1 MSTQIIAPDGKIIG
15 ELKESEPAAD
25 NEEYLRKKDFEHMM
39 ELEKASALAERYKAE
54 LERMVSGHPEPEETI
69 KHWRECPNCKPKLDA
84 LIQPLTDEAYLEGKA
99 DGKKNLTPDDL
110 NINLVGDYLRKL
122 QAIGI
127 GKTKGDTEYR
137 VIKGIKIGG
146 KKRWN
151 G

>member
-1 MSTQIIAPDGKIIG
+1 MSKQIVAPDGKIIG
-15 ELKESEPAAD
+15 ELKESEPVAD

-54 LERMVSGHPEPEETI
+54 LERMVSGHPEPVETI

-84 LIQPLTDEAYLEGKA
+84 FLQPLTDEAYLEGKA

-127 GKTKGDTEYR
+127 GKAKGDTEYR
-137 VIKGIKIGG
+137 VIKGIKIGV
-146 KKRWN
+146 K
-151 G
+151 